1 MDDQTLFSSSPGNV
15 PAPSP
20 SSATFA
26 GNNYDLMAAIGLIFG
41 ITVLASCFTLNLA
54 YYCLP
59 VVAVVLGVI
68 ALTNANRA
76 TDPARTRTY
85 AWIAIGTGGFIL
97 LLVMAL
103 VVFYLVVFGFALAD
117 PNAFN

>member
-1 MDDQTLFSSSPGNV
+1 MDDQTIFSSSGKA
-15 PAPSP
+15 PAPNS
-20 SSATFA
+20 SSATFT
-26 GNNYDLMAAIGLIFG
+26 GNNYDLMAGIGLVLGVTI
-41 ITVLASCFTLNLA
+41 LASCFTLNLA

-59 VVAVVLGVI
+59 LIAVVLGVI

-85 AWIAIGTGGFIL
+85 AWIAIGTGGLIL
-97 LLVMAL
+97 LLLILGIVL
-103 VVFYLVVFGFALAD
+103 YLAVFGLALAD